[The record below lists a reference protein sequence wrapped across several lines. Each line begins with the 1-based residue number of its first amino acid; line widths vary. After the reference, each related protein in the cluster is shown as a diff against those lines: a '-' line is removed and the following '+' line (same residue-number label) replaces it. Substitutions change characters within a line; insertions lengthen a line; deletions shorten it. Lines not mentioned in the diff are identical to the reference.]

1 MRRSVIFF
9 ALTCAG
15 LGCQLERRAP
25 VLPAD
30 LVLRGGAI
38 YTLWPERPWAEA
50 IAVREGHISY
60 VGDDAGVLPYVTVGT
75 RVIELA
81 GRMVLPGFQDT
92 HAHPLSGGLELG
104 ECNLYDA
111 KTPAEVEGIIRAYA
125 AAHPAAAW
133 IRGNGWQLPVFPRA
147 NPTRELLDR
156 IVPTRPAFFYA
167 ADGHSG
173 WANSAA
179 FALAGI
185 NRDTEDPPNGRIER
199 DDRTGEPSGTLRES
213 AVELITRH
221 LAPYTPE
228 ERLGA
233 VRRALKE
240 ANRLGITSIT
250 DADAGP
256 EYLTAYHALDARGE
270 LTARVTAALHS
281 EEGPV
286 EAEAVRLRGLREQY
300 RRGSRLTVNTVKLY
314 ADGVLEARTAAVLAP
329 YLDKPGDSGSL
340 NYEPEDFTARI
351 AAFDRDGFQI
361 HVHAIGDR
369 AIRETLDALQHARE
383 VNGARD
389 RRTVIAHLELFD
401 PADIARFRALG
412 VIASFQPYWAQ
423 ADEYITELTE
433 PALGPVRSRWLYPIG
448 SMLRSGAIVAGG
460 SDWTVSSLNPLDAIQ
475 VAITRR
481 PVETPLGPAWI
492 PEERVDLAPMLAA
505 YTINAAYATHM
516 ERETGS
522 LAPGKLGDMIVI
534 DRNLFTVPVTE
545 IHTARV
551 VLTLLEG
558 KPVWTDSTLAV
569 P

>member
-1 MRRSVIFF
+1 M
-9 ALTCAG
+9 
-15 LGCQLERRAP
+15 
-25 VLPAD
+25 
-30 LVLRGGAI
+30 
-38 YTLWPERPWAEA
+38 
-50 IAVREGHISY
+50 
-60 VGDDAGVLPYVTVGT
+60 
-75 RVIELA
+75 
-81 GRMVLPGFQDT
+81 
-92 HAHPLSGGLELG
+92 
-104 ECNLYDA
+104 
-111 KTPAEVEGIIRAYA
+111 
-125 AAHPAAAW
+125 
-133 IRGNGWQLPVFPRA
+133 
-147 NPTRELLDR
+147 
-156 IVPTRPAFFYA
+156 
-167 ADGHSG
+167 
-173 WANSAA
+173 
-179 FALAGI
+179 
-185 NRDTEDPPNGRIER
+185 
-199 DDRTGEPSGTLRES
+199 
-213 AVELITRH
+213 
-221 LAPYTPE
+221 
-228 ERLGA
+228 
-233 VRRALKE
+233 
-240 ANRLGITSIT
+240 
-250 DADAGP
+250 
-256 EYLTAYHALDARGE
+256 
-270 LTARVTAALHS
+270 TAALHS

-329 YLDKPGDSGSL
+329 YLDKPGDRGSL

-383 VNGARD
+383 VNGAKD
-389 RRTVIAHLELFD
+389 RRPVIAHLELFD

-448 SMLRSGAIVAGG
+448 SLLRSGAIVVGG

-545 IHTARV
+545 IHAARV

-558 KPVWTDSTLAV
+558 KPVWSDSTLAA

>member
-1 MRRSVIFF
+1 MRRSLLLL
-9 ALTCAG
+9 ALTTAG
-15 LGCQLERRAP
+15 LGCHLERRAP

-38 YTLWPERPWAEA
+38 YTMSPERPWAEA
-50 IAVREGHISY
+50 IAVREGRIAY
-60 VGDDAGVLPYVTVGT
+60 VGDDAGALRYVVAST
-75 RVIELA
+75 RVIDLA

-125 AAHPAAAW
+125 KANPEAAW
-133 IRGNGWQLPVFPRA
+133 IRGNGWQLPVFPDA
-147 NPTRELLDR
+147 NPSRELLDR
-156 IVPTRPAFFYA
+156 IVPDRPAFFYA
-167 ADGHSG
+167 ADGHSA
-173 WANSAA
+173 WVNSKAL
-179 FALAGI
+179 ALAGI
-185 NRDTEDPPNGRIER
+185 TRETKDPANGRIER
-199 DDRTGEPSGTLRES
+199 DARTGEPSGTLREAATGLVAS
-213 AVELITRH
+213 K

-256 EYLTAYHALDARGE
+256 DYLTAYHALDERGE
-270 LTARVTAALHS
+270 LTARVTAALHT
-281 EEGPV
+281 EDGPV
-286 EAEAVRLRGLREQY
+286 ETEAARLRALREAY
-300 RRGSRLTVNTVKLY
+300 RRGSRLAVNTVKLY
-314 ADGVLEARTAAVLAP
+314 ADGVLEARTAAVLSP
-329 YLDKPGDSGSL
+329 YLDKPGDRGSL
-340 NYEPEDFTARI
+340 NYTPEDFTARI
-351 AAFDRDGFQI
+351 TAFDRDGFQI

-369 AIRETLDALQHARE
+369 AIRETLNALQHARE
-383 VNGARD
+383 VNGSHDGRP
-389 RRTVIAHLELFD
+389 VIAHLELFD
-401 PADIARFRALG
+401 PADIARLRELG

-423 ADEYITELTE
+423 ADEYITRLTE

-448 SMLRSGAIVAGG
+448 SVLRSGAIVVGG

-475 VAITRR
+475 VAMTRR
-481 PVETPLGPAWI
+481 PVETPIGPAWI
-492 PEERVDLAPMLAA
+492 PEEQVDLAPMLAA

-522 LAPGKLGDMIVI
+522 LTVGKLADIIVL
-534 DRNLFTVPVTE
+534 DKNLFALPATE
-545 IHTARV
+545 IHLAKV
-551 VLTLLEG
+551 VLTLLDG
-558 KPVWTDSTLAV
+558 KPVWSDSTFAA

>member
-1 MRRSVIFF
+1 MRRSLCFL
-9 ALTCAG
+9 ALTGAG
-15 LGCQLERRAP
+15 LGCHLERRAP

-50 IAVREGHISY
+50 IAIREGHISY
-60 VGDDAGVLPYVTVGT
+60 VGDDVGVLPYITAGT
-75 RVIELA
+75 RVVDLA
-81 GRMVLPGFQDT
+81 GRMALPGFQDT

-125 AAHPAAAW
+125 AANPAAVW
-133 IRGNGWQLPVFPRA
+133 IRGNGWQLPVFPGA
-147 NPTRELLDR
+147 NPSRELLDR

-185 NRDTEDPPNGRIER
+185 TRETKDPPNGRIER
-199 DDRTGEPSGTLRES
+199 DARTGEPSGTLRES
-213 AVELITRH
+213 AVALITQH

-281 EEGPV
+281 EAGPV

-329 YLDKPGDSGSL
+329 YLDKPGDNGSL
-340 NYEPEDFTARI
+340 NYEPADFTARI

-383 VNGARD
+383 VNGEKD
-389 RRTVIAHLELFD
+389 RRPVIAHLELFD
-401 PADIARFRALG
+401 PSDIARFRELG

-423 ADEYITELTE
+423 ADEYITQLTE

-448 SMLRSGAIVAGG
+448 SLLRSGAIVVGG

-481 PVETPLGPAWI
+481 PLETPLGPAWI

-522 LAPGKLGDMIVI
+522 LAPGKLGDLIVI
-534 DRNLFTVPVTE
+534 DRNLFTLPVTE

-558 KPVWTDSTLAV
+558 NPVWTDSTLMV

>member
-1 MRRSVIFF
+1 MRRFLF
-9 ALTCAG
+9 ALALTSTG
-15 LGCQLERRAP
+15 LACHLERRAP

-30 LVLRGGAI
+30 LVLRNGAI
-38 YTLWPERPWAEA
+38 YTMWPERPWAEA
-50 IAVREGHISY
+50 IAVREGRISF
-60 VGDDAGVLPYVTVGT
+60 VGDDAGALRYVTAGT
-75 RVIELA
+75 HVIDLA

-111 KTPAEVEGIIRAYA
+111 KSPAEVEGIIRAYA
-125 AAHPAAAW
+125 AANPDAAW
-133 IRGNGWQLPVFPRA
+133 IRGNGWQLPVFPGA
-147 NPTRELLDR
+147 NPSRELLDR
-156 IVPTRPAFFYA
+156 IVANRPAFFYA
-167 ADGHSG
+167 ADGHSA
-173 WANSAA
+173 WANSR
-179 FALAGI
+179 ALEIAGI
-185 NRDTEDPPNGRIER
+185 TRDTKDPAHGRIER
-199 DDRTGEPSGTLRES
+199 DGRTGEPSGTLRE
-213 AVELITRH
+213 AAIELVTKQ

-256 EYLTAYHALDARGE
+256 DYLTAYHALDQRGE
-270 LTARVTAALHS
+270 LTARVTAALHA
-281 EEGPV
+281 EAGPV
-286 EAEAVRLRGLREQY
+286 ETEAARLRGLREQY
-300 RRGSRLTVNTVKLY
+300 RRGSRLTVNSVKLY

-351 AAFDRDGFQI
+351 TAFDRDGFQI

-369 AIRETLDALQHARE
+369 AIRETLNALQHARE
-383 VNGARD
+383 VNGAHDGRP
-389 RRTVIAHLELFD
+389 VVAHLELFD
-401 PADIARFRALG
+401 PANLARFRELG
-412 VIASFQPYWAQ
+412 VVASFQPFWAQ
-423 ADEYITELTE
+423 ADEYITQLTE
-433 PALGPVRSRWLYPIG
+433 PGLGPVRSRWLYPIG
-448 SMLRSGAIVAGG
+448 SMLRSGAVVAGG

-481 PVETPLGPAWI
+481 PLETPLGPAWI

-505 YTINAAYATHM
+505 YTINAAYATHS

-522 LAPGKLGDMIVI
+522 LAPGKLGDLIVI

-545 IHTARV
+545 GHLARV

-558 KPVWTDSTLAV
+558 KPVWTDSTPVA